1 MLPSAFWLIALI
13 VLLVGEAIT
22 IGLTFVW
29 FAVGALGA
37 LIVSV
42 LEAATVGLVS
52 LWFAVGSLCAL
63 LTSFFVGNIWVQFAV
78 FLAVSFLCLVIIR
91 PLAKKYADP
100 RRVSTNADRV
110 IGQTA
115 VVTEQIDNLS
125 GTGQVN
131 VAGQIWSA
139 RSAHDV
145 VIPRETEVRVLKIS
159 GVKVLVEAI

>member
-1 MLPSAFWLIALI
+1 MPIPSICWLAAL
-13 VLLVGEAIT
+13 VALLA
-22 IGLTFVW
+22 
-29 FAVGALGA
+29 
-37 LIVSV
+37 

-110 IGQTA
+110 IGATGL
-115 VVTEQIDNLS
+115 VTEEIDNLA
-125 GTGQVN
+125 GHGLVNIAGQV
-131 VAGQIWSA
+131 WSA
-139 RSAHDV
+139 RSAGEGA
-145 VIPRETEVRVLKIS
+145 VIPAGQEVRVTQIQ
-159 GVKVLVEAI
+159 GVKVLVEPVQSGGPEH

>member
-1 MLPSAFWLIALI
+1 MPIPSICWLAAL
-13 VLLVGEAIT
+13 VALLA
-22 IGLTFVW
+22 
-29 FAVGALGA
+29 
-37 LIVSV
+37 

-110 IGQTA
+110 IGA
-115 VVTEQIDNLS
+115 EGGS
-125 GTGQVN
+125 
-131 VAGQIWSA
+131 
-139 RSAHDV
+139 
-145 VIPRETEVRVLKIS
+145 PRPSTT
-159 GVKVLVEAI
+159 

>member
-1 MLPSAFWLIALI
+1 MPIPSICWLAAL
-13 VLLVGEAIT
+13 VALLA
-22 IGLTFVW
+22 
-29 FAVGALGA
+29 
-37 LIVSV
+37 

-110 IGQTA
+110 IGA
-115 VVTEQIDNLS
+115 EGVVTQAIDNLKA
-125 GTGQVN
+125 Q
-131 VAGQIWSA
+131 GQITVNGAPSTA
-139 RSAHDV
+139 RTEEGCPA
-145 VIPRETEVRVLKIS
+145 IPAGSRVRVLRIE
-159 GVKVLVEAI
+159 GVKVIVSPLPVPTPGR

>member
-1 MLPSAFWLIALI
+1 MPIPSICWLAAL
-13 VLLVGEAIT
+13 VALLA
-22 IGLTFVW
+22 
-29 FAVGALGA
+29 
-37 LIVSV
+37 

-145 VIPRETEVRVLKIS
+145 VIPKGTEVRVLKIS
-159 GVKVLVEAI
+159 GVKVIVEAI

>member
-1 MLPSAFWLIALI
+1 MPIPSICWLAAL
-13 VLLVGEAIT
+13 VALLA
-22 IGLTFVW
+22 
-29 FAVGALGA
+29 
-37 LIVSV
+37 

>member
-1 MLPSAFWLIALI
+1 MPIPSICWLAAL
-13 VLLVGEAIT
+13 VALLA
-22 IGLTFVW
+22 
-29 FAVGALGA
+29 
-37 LIVSV
+37 

-145 VIPRETEVRVLKIS
+145 VIPTGTEVRVLKIS
-159 GVKVLVEAI
+159 GVKVMVEAI

>member
-29 FAVGALGA
+29 FAEGALGA
-37 LIVSV
+37 LIVAV
-42 LEAATVGLVS
+42 LGGA
-52 LWFAVGSLCAL
+52 LWLQV
-63 LTSFFVGNIWVQFAV
+63 VI
-78 FLAVSFLCLVIIR
+78 FLALSGVTLALARPVFARFLKTSH
-91 PLAKKYADP
+91 AA
-100 RRVSTNADRV
+100 TNADRV